1 MTLAIDKSVSKV
13 ASWFVMVIIGN
24 SILLGASVILAI
36 WMVSA
41 YQRAERE
48 SRMQQYYLLEL
59 DAKLISAGLKKP
71 EESISKKQ
79 QEK

>member
-1 MTLAIDKSVSKV
+1 
-13 ASWFVMVIIGN
+13 MVIIGN